1 MTLQSVLNLQ
11 QDLFKQSEKI
21 MANKN
26 AAYAGGS
33 SDGLANFY
41 RLASVCHS
49 EPSDVICILME
60 KHLDVI
66 RQCSFDSSEELRE
79 RICDTINYLTLYYAL
94 HSEM

>member
-11 QDLFKQSEKI
+11 QDLFKESEKI
-21 MANKN
+21 MNNKN

-41 RLASVCHS
+41 RLSSICHI
-49 EPSDVICILME
+49 EPSDVICVLME

-66 RQCSFDSSEELRE
+66 RQSSFDSNEELKE
-79 RICDTINYLTLYYAL
+79 RICDTINYLTLFYAL
-94 HSEM
+94 HSER